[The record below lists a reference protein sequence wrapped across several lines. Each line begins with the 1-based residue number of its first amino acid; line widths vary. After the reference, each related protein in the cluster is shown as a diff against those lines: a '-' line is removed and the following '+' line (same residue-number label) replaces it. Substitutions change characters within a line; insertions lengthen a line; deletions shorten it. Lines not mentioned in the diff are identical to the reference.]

1 MEDRVCD
8 AGLAS
13 TSHWCNLKRNE
24 APDIRP
30 QTEVPMLQ
38 RDAQFTSRICWFA
51 AGLLAGA
58 LAASLCAALGMRRA
72 RQVADDDDAAT
83 AQDPRAMVR
92 ASISPESGSDM
103 FEYRGFVVHLFWQA
117 LGRERYKAW
126 CDIWEAGAVVQEA
139 GGPPATY
146 PTAAEARMAAGA
158 WARHWVQNNG

>member
-1 MEDRVCD
+1 
-8 AGLAS
+8 
-13 TSHWCNLKRNE
+13 
-24 APDIRP
+24 
-30 QTEVPMLQ
+30 
-38 RDAQFTSRICWFA
+38 
-51 AGLLAGA
+51 LLVGA
-58 LAASLCAALGMRRA
+58 LAAGFCAVLGARRA
-72 RQVADDDDAAT
+72 LRAGDESGAGSEIG
-83 AQDPRAMVR
+83 QDPRVVALTS
-92 ASISPESGSDM
+92 ASPDSGSDM

>member
-1 MEDRVCD
+1 VSFTGD
-8 AGLAS
+8 S
-13 TSHWCNLKRNE
+13 TVR
-24 APDIRP
+24 
-30 QTEVPMLQ
+30 
-38 RDAQFTSRICWFA
+38 RDLQFTGRTCWFA
-51 AGLLAGA
+51 AGLLVGA
-58 LAASLCAALGMRRA
+58 LAAGFCAALATRRA
-72 RQVADDDDAAT
+72 LRAVDGPDRGT
-83 AQDPRAMVR
+83 GIEQDPRVVALTS
-92 ASISPESGSDM
+92 ASPDSGSDM